1 MTTQTHTGSGLSAS
15 AIADASSTALD
26 PVYRASEVIF
36 GLLMAMSFIG
46 SISVATDGREEVRT
60 LLVAALGCNLAW
72 GLVDAVMHLVGVK
85 TQKRRT
91 RALLERL
98 HGSKDP
104 DNGRALVA
112 DELPAPLTASLG
124 HEGLE
129 IMRQRLAA
137 APLALAPSRLS
148 GRDFGDAVIVFLL
161 VVLSTFPLVIPF
173 MVIDDTARALL
184 WSRLV
189 AVGVLFIAGATLARY
204 SHGNVWLNGLAMAA
218 LGALLMAAIMA
229 LGG

>member
-1 MTTQTHTGSGLSAS
+1 MTTSIAESSGS
-15 AIADASSTALD
+15 ALD

-72 GLVDAVMHLVGVK
+72 GLVDAVMHLVGIK
-85 TQKRRT
+85 TTKRRN

-98 HGSKDP
+98 HGSNDAAA
-104 DNGRALVA
+104 GRALVA
-112 DELPAPLTASLG
+112 DELSGPMAVSLG
-124 HEGLE
+124 EEGLE
-129 IMRQRLAA
+129 SMRKRLAA
-137 APLALAPSRLS
+137 SPIEAARPRLT
-148 GRDFGDAVIVFLL
+148 GRDFGDAFVVFLL

-184 WSRLV
+184 MSRLV
-189 AVGVLFIAGATLARY
+189 ALVMLFLAGAMLARY
-204 SHGNVWLNGLAMAA
+204 SSGNIWLNGFVMAA
-218 LGALLMAAIMA
+218 IGALLMAAIMA

>member
-1 MTTQTHTGSGLSAS
+1 MTTQTHAGSGLSAS
-15 AIADASSTALD
+15 PIAEASSTALD

-98 HGSKDP
+98 HQSKDAES
-104 DNGRALVA
+104 GRQLVA
-112 DELPAPLTASLG
+112 DELSAPLHAALG
-124 HEGLE
+124 EDGVEAL
-129 IMRQRLAA
+129 RQKLAA
-137 APLALAPSRLS
+137 APLTISRTRLS

-173 MVIDDTARALL
+173 MVIDETARALL

-189 AVGVLFIAGATLARY
+189 AVLVLFIAGATLARY
-204 SHGNVWLNGLAMAA
+204 SHGNVWLNGLTMAA

>member
-1 MTTQTHTGSGLSAS
+1 MTTQTHTAGGAT
-15 AIADASSTALD
+15 ATPQGETSSTALD

-60 LLVAALGCNLAW
+60 LLIAALGCNLAW
-72 GLVDAVMHLVGVK
+72 GLVDAVMHLVATK
-85 TQKRRT
+85 TQKRRN
-91 RALLERL
+91 RVLLEKL
-98 HGSKDP
+98 HGSSDAAA
-104 DNGRALVA
+104 GRALVA
-112 DELPAPLTASLG
+112 EELADPMVASLG
-124 HEGLE
+124 EEGLE
-129 IMRQRLAA
+129 LMRQRLAA
-137 APLALAPSRLS
+137 APLGLATSRLT
-148 GRDFGDAVIVFLL
+148 GRDFGDAVVVFLL

-173 MVIDDTARALL
+173 MLTTDTARALL

-189 AVGVLFIAGATLARY
+189 AVGVLFLAGATLARY
-204 SHGNVWLNGLAMAA
+204 SGGNTWLNGLTMAA

>member
-1 MTTQTHTGSGLSAS
+1 MSATVNEGS
-15 AIADASSTALD
+15 DTALD

-72 GLVDAVMHLVGVK
+72 GLVDAVMHLVARK
-85 TQKRRT
+85 TESRRN
-91 RALLERL
+91 RALLVKL
-98 HGSKDP
+98 QGSVADP
-104 DNGRALVA
+104 AAGRALIA
-112 DELPAPLTASLG
+112 DEMAAPLAASIG
-124 HEGLE
+124 DEGLE
-129 IMRQRLAA
+129 LIRQRLAA
-137 APLALAPSRLS
+137 QSPSAVRGLKA
-148 GRDFGDAVIVFLL
+148 RDFGDAVIVFFL

-173 MVIDDTARALL
+173 MLIDDTARALL

-189 AVGVLFIAGATLARY
+189 GLGTLFLAGATLARY
-204 SHGNVWLNGLAMAA
+204 SSGNPWLNGLAMAGI
-218 LGALLMAAIMA
+218 GALLMAAIMA

>member
-1 MTTQTHTGSGLSAS
+1 MTTHTHAGSGLGAS
-15 AIADASSTALD
+15 PIAVSSSTALD

-91 RALLERL
+91 RELLRQL
-98 HGSKDP
+98 HASRDAGA
-104 DNGRALVA
+104 GRQLVA
-112 DELPAPLTASLG
+112 DELSGPLQAALGNDGLDMLREKLTA
-124 HEGLE
+124 
-129 IMRQRLAA
+129 
-137 APLALAPSRLS
+137 APPALAGARLT
-148 GRDFGDAVIVFLL
+148 GRDFGDAIIVFLL

-173 MVIDDTARALL
+173 MVTDDTARALL

-189 AVGVLFIAGATLARY
+189 AVATLFIAGATLARY
-204 SHGNVWLNGLAMAA
+204 SHGNVWLNGLTMAA

>member
-1 MTTQTHTGSGLSAS
+1 MSAQL
-15 AIADASSTALD
+15 AEASETALD

-72 GLVDAVMHLVGVK
+72 GLVDAVMHLVARK
-85 TQKRRT
+85 TESRRN
-91 RALLERL
+91 RALIQKLQP
-98 HGSKDP
+98 GVTDP
-104 DNGRALVA
+104 ATGRALIA
-112 DELPAPLTASLG
+112 DEMPAPLAASIG
-124 HEGLE
+124 DDGLE
-129 IMRQRLAA
+129 HVRQRLATQS
-137 APLALAPSRLS
+137 PGKVRGLT
-148 GRDFGDAVIVFLL
+148 GRDFGDAVIVFFL

-173 MVIDDTARALL
+173 MIIDDTARALL

-189 AVGVLFIAGATLARY
+189 ALGMLFIAGATLARY
-204 SHGNVWLNGLAMAA
+204 SSGNPWLNGLAMSAI
-218 LGALLMAAIMA
+218 GALLMAAIMA

>member
-1 MTTQTHTGSGLSAS
+1 MHAAPLQQQ
-15 AIADASSTALD
+15 SSSSALD

-72 GLVDAVMHLVGVK
+72 GLVDAVMHLVATK
-85 TQKRRT
+85 TQKRRNHALLQQLQT
-91 RALLERL
+91 GDAAAGRALL
-98 HGSKDP
+98 
-104 DNGRALVA
+104 A
-112 DELPAPLTASLG
+112 DELPDPLAVRAG
-124 HEGLE
+124 EEGLE
-129 IMRQRLAA
+129 QLRQRMLRMPADA
-137 APLALAPSRLS
+137 APAGIT
-148 GRDFGDAVIVFLL
+148 GRDVGDSIIVFFL

-173 MVIDDTARALL
+173 MLIDDTARALL

-189 AVGVLFIAGATLARY
+189 AVGMLFIAGATLARY
-204 SHGNVWLNGLAMAA
+204 SSGNVLLNGLAMSAI
-218 LGALLMAAIMA
+218 GALLMAAIMA